1 MEKNNMI
8 ITALVSLLLVIT
20 IVMGTSISENKIV
33 RSESP
38 SPNRAQARSNEI
50 KTTDKASPQDKK
62 LDNVD
67 SSNTSTNSNT
77 GSTTGSNSGQA
88 ESKYKDGEYT
98 GSGPGYHGPVKV
110 SVKIEGGKIRDIS
123 ILENT
128 DDAEYFDRA
137 KSLINDILN
146 KQSTDVSVVSG
157 ATYSSNGIIGA
168 VNSALASGGN

>member
-1 MEKNNMI
+1 MEKKNMI
-8 ITALVSLLLVIT
+8 VTALVSLLLVIT

-88 ESKYKDGEYT
+88 ESKYKDG
-98 GSGPGYHGPVKV
+98 PGYHGPVKV

>member
-1 MEKNNMI
+1 MEKKNMI

-67 SSNTSTNSNT
+67 SSNT

>member
-1 MEKNNMI
+1 M
-8 ITALVSLLLVIT
+8 
-20 IVMGTSISENKIV
+20 
-33 RSESP
+33 
-38 SPNRAQARSNEI
+38 
-50 KTTDKASPQDKK
+50 
-62 LDNVD
+62 
-67 SSNTSTNSNT
+67 
-77 GSTTGSNSGQA
+77 
-88 ESKYKDGEYT
+88 
-98 GSGPGYHGPVKV
+98 